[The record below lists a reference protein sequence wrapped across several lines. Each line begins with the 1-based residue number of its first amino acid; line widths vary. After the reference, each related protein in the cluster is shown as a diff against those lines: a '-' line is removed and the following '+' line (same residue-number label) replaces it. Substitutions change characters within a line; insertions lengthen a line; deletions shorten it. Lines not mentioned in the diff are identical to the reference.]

1 MRYKRY
7 CPITP
12 FHSLSLLFT
21 PLLLLLF
28 FNSLHAQTALS
39 AAQQGDLAYSQKD
52 YKAAISHYKDA
63 LASGQ
68 CSPELLYN
76 MGGAYYRL
84 DSLSQAILC
93 YERVLR
99 LDPSFDDARD
109 NLELANSHT
118 VDRITPLPAFF
129 LADWIH
135 SLSTN
140 ISVGAWRMITLLF
153 LLLLGAAV
161 AVFLLFHDPLRRKL
175 SFTAIILFGILTTL
189 SFLLLL
195 SAVSHFNDDSQAIVT
210 QESVTVKNEPGE
222 YSTDKL
228 ILHEGTKVTVT
239 LSQAG
244 HHKITLPDGT
254 TGWVDTN
261 AVERI
266 KN

>member
-1 MRYKRY
+1 
-7 CPITP
+7 
-12 FHSLSLLFT
+12 
-21 PLLLLLF
+21 
-28 FNSLHAQTALS
+28 
-39 AAQQGDLAYSQKD
+39 
-52 YKAAISHYKDA
+52 
-63 LASGQ
+63 
-68 CSPELLYN
+68 

-228 ILHEGTKVTVT
+228 ILHEGTKVKIQSELDGWIEVR
-239 LSQAG
+239 LSNG
-244 HHKITLPDGT
+244 SV
-254 TGWVDTN
+254 GWMLFSD
-261 AVERI
+261 VERI
-266 KN
+266 